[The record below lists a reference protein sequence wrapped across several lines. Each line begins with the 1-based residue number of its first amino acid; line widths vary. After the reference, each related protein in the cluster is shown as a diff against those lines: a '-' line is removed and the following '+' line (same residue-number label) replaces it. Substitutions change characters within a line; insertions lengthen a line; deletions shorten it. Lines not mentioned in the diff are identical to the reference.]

1 MTDKNNR
8 KVIED
13 VLKTLEDGAN
23 GIYADSKIQTALRS
37 LLADLEAWKDT
48 NLRLQGENDRLAEEN
63 AELEIALDSEAEDC
77 SHQVGRCNVFES
89 KIAEL
94 EADLRTH
101 KDACLKY
108 RQKQSEYMV
117 KVAEGKEKIAELEK
131 LADRYKVD
139 AAHREMENFSL
150 NRKLSHLK
158 HLNAQKELTE
168 DGVEKVIEEI
178 LSSAKIHP
186 EWLGEKFVF
195 MQRWSIVRKIL
206 GAKKAPF
213 TETVKFSHGK
223 ELVKYL
229 AKSVMRYVKKGE
241 DKEQEHYNHQMKKE
255 ADICKRCGE
264 PDDSVKGCQ
273 CYGEK

>member
-1 MTDKNNR
+1 MTDR
-8 KVIED
+8 KVIQKWIEEGINGQIED
-13 VLKTLEDGAN
+13 VDGDISIQLCQETWD
-23 GIYADSKIQTALRS
+23 GIVA
-37 LLADLEAWKDT
+37 LLA
-48 NLRLQGENDRLAEEN
+48 ENDRLAEEVEKLKAYN
-63 AELEIALDSEAEDC
+63 PTATDYTDVKRATLGLRNEI
-77 SHQVGRCNVFES
+77 VGLQ
-89 KIAEL
+89 A
-94 EADLRTH
+94 
-101 KDACLKY
+101 
-108 RQKQSEYMV
+108 
-117 KVAEGKEKIAELEK
+117 KIAELEK

-229 AKSVMRYVKKGE
+229 AKSIMRYV
-241 DKEQEHYNHQMKKE
+241 
-255 ADICKRCGE
+255 R
-264 PDDSVKGCQ
+264 
-273 CYGEK
+273 GEK